1 MCGHK
6 LRAILLI
13 YSYLFFLTF
22 CRTLIFFFMFLCEIK
37 LLGSS
42 KLLNCSIFNNLF
54 WVYTVPNIE
63 LENPGLWE
71 CGLDGEESWRSHS
84 KDLQL
89 HLPLCLGPKLAHS
102 HPDRGN
108 HTGNERFNSR
118 VASNDC
124 FLCVLYYL

>member
-1 MCGHK
+1 MCGQK

-13 YSYLFFLTF
+13 YSYLFFFTF
-22 CRTLIFFFMFLCEIK
+22 CRTLIFFSCFCVKSSCLAQENCLIVAFLITCF
-37 LLGSS
+37 GSTLS
-42 KLLNCSIFNNLF
+42 L
-54 WVYTVPNIE
+54 TE

-118 VASNDC
+118 MASNDC